1 MIRRPPRS
9 TLFPY
14 TTLFRSARDRFSFG
28 VLSPKLLKHLHLGSP
43 FHLQSLPNQASE
55 GYRRWAKSDEQSG
68 PNVAS
73 KLRCI
78 VVRREHYLSPS
89 PLACYTP
96 AIIDKPLDINRVKPQ
111 GASARSH
118 LDMRKVGPTLAGCV
132 LNHPGNADPQFFR
145 HISCPN
151 QLTDGPGADRDRSH
165 ETFMVASI

>member
-1 MIRRPPRS
+1 MGLPCGGDRLNRS
-9 TLFPY
+9 KTQFVP
-14 TTLFRSARDRFSFG
+14 T
-28 VLSPKLLKHLHLGSP
+28 
-43 FHLQSLPNQASE
+43 
-55 GYRRWAKSDEQSG
+55 
-68 PNVAS
+68 
-73 KLRCI
+73 RCI

-151 QLTDGPGADRDRSH
+151 QLTDGPEMWRKNWGSA
-165 ETFMVASI
+165 F